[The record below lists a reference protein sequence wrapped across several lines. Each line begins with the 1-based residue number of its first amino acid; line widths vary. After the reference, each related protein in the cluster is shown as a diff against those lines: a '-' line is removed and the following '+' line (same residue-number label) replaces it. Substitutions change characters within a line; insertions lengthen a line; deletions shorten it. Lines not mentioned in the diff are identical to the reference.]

1 MEKQIGIGCFSDV
14 FKGTWN
20 GKAVAIKVL
29 TEAAPPKLFVREMAI
44 WKTLN
49 HPNVL
54 ELYGAS
60 SATANPPWFFVSP
73 YMKNGSLVE
82 YLKRIA
88 MEGELGGLGISASR
102 SQHSYRSSGQALGE
116 DDTYRFMQEIAKG
129 MEYLHSRD
137 VLHGDLKVR
146 SAPIFYTKRADA
158 TCKGF
163 QRSCG

>member
-1 MEKQIGIGCFSDV
+1 MTIRYEVDSEKQIGIGCFSDV

-20 GKAVAIKVL
+20 GKTVAIKVL

-73 YMKNGSLVE
+73 YMKHGSLVE

-88 MEGELGGLGISASR
+88 MENDLGGLGISTSR
-102 SQHSYRSSGQALGE
+102 SHHSFRGASPVLGE
-116 DDTYRFMQEIAKG
+116 GDVYRFMQEIAKG
-129 MEYLHSRD
+129 MGYLHSRD

-146 SAPIFYTKRADA
+146 LPPGI
-158 TCKGF
+158 
-163 QRSCG
+163 